1 MYGGSADLVLS
12 RAAGKVLDLRTAL
25 DRRSRADD
33 ERAALLNTQVAA
45 HPGLAFAVYG
55 AGGGGHLMVRDT
67 VAVCVS
73 PPVPFTL
80 TRYVPA
86 GVDDPTM
93 SVMVEDPE
101 PGAAI
106 DAGLNAAVVAVG
118 SPDALRAIAELKP
131 PETVV
136 VIVTVLVLLAP

>member
-1 MYGGSADLVLS
+1 M
-12 RAAGKVLDLRTAL
+12 
-25 DRRSRADD
+25 
-33 ERAALLNTQVAA
+33 
-45 HPGLAFAVYG
+45 
-55 AGGGGHLMVRDT
+55 MVRDT

-106 DAGLNAAVVAVG
+106 GAGLNVAVVAVG
-118 SPDALRAIAELKP
+118 SPDGLRLRAIAELKP

-136 VIVTVLVLLAP
+136 AIVLVPLAPCAADIDVGEAAMLNAGAVTVRDTVAVCVTAPAVPLTVTV